1 MSAKRDNKD
10 QDGIQEGLVEE
21 QQRAIKEF
29 YRKVL
34 LLLEEEKRRV
44 SRDLHDETGQIVIS
58 LGAALNIL
66 EKELKNGNIE
76 RALSIVNE
84 NRKMIQEIAEK
95 MKSMVLNLRP
105 PALGLLGLS
114 AVLREYFSQCT
125 KSTPLKIEFNENL
138 KDAKIGED
146 IEISLY
152 RIVQEAIANI
162 LKYAEATKVKV
173 ELFFAEKKLRLIIED
188 NGKGFDFEGY
198 TKQRDLTKIGLV
210 GIKERVSIF
219 NGDFSVESG
228 PGRGTKISITLPLG

>member
-1 MSAKRDNKD
+1 
-10 QDGIQEGLVEE
+10 
-21 QQRAIKEF
+21 
-29 YRKVL
+29 
-34 LLLEEEKRRV
+34 
-44 SRDLHDETGQIVIS
+44 
-58 LGAALNIL
+58 
-66 EKELKNGNIE
+66 
-76 RALSIVNE
+76 
-84 NRKMIQEIAEK
+84 MIQEIAEK

-114 AVLREYFSQCT
+114 AVLREYFSKCT

>member
-105 PALGLLGLS
+105 QALGLLGLS

>member
-84 NRKMIQEIAEK
+84 NR
-95 MKSMVLNLRP
+95 
-105 PALGLLGLS
+105 
-114 AVLREYFSQCT
+114 
-125 KSTPLKIEFNENL
+125 
-138 KDAKIGED
+138 
-146 IEISLY
+146 
-152 RIVQEAIANI
+152 
-162 LKYAEATKVKV
+162 
-173 ELFFAEKKLRLIIED
+173 
-188 NGKGFDFEGY
+188 
-198 TKQRDLTKIGLV
+198 
-210 GIKERVSIF
+210 
-219 NGDFSVESG
+219 
-228 PGRGTKISITLPLG
+228 